1 MWQAVE
7 FVSDLHLDS
16 EHPATL
22 RAFAHYLHT
31 TQADAVF
38 LLGDVFEVWPGDDAI
53 DERGSFERHCCALLA
68 RAARLRAIYCMH
80 GNRDFLL
87 GQDLRRCGAPPSP
100 QLLSR
105 QRERDFF
112 LPSPTCGRGAGGE
125 GRADICVSPIGI
137 GFTRHC
143 RIPVL
148 NDPTVLFF
156 MGQRW
161 LLSHGDALCLG
172 DVEYQHFRRQVR
184 NPQWQAALLA
194 RPLHERRAFAVQA
207 RNQSQARK
215 DSGTTH
221 YADVD
226 TQAALQWLHATDCH
240 ALIHGHTHRP
250 ADHRLN
256 AHHTRHVLTDW
267 DMHATPPRAEILRL
281 SATGLQRLPLTPP

>member
-1 MWQAVE
+1 MTPDVGPLTAPALWQAVE

-22 RAFAHYLHT
+22 CAFAHYLNT

-38 LLGDVFEVWPGDDAI
+38 LLGDIFEVWPGDDAI

-68 RAARLRAIYCMH
+68 RAARWRALYCMH
-80 GNRDFLL
+80 GNRDFLM
-87 GQDLRRCGAPPSP
+87 GA
-100 QLLSR
+100 
-105 QRERDFF
+105 
-112 LPSPTCGRGAGGE
+112 
-125 GRADICVSPIGI
+125 

-143 RIPVL
+143 RIPIL
-148 NDPTVLFF
+148 DDPTVLLF

-194 RPLHERRAFAVQA
+194 SPLHERRAFAAQA
-207 RNQSQARK
+207 RHQSQARK
-215 DSGTTH
+215 DSGATH

-226 TQAALQWLHATDCH
+226 TPAALQWLHAANCH

-250 ADHRLN
+250 RDHRLD

-281 SATGLQRLPLTPP
+281 SAAGLQRLPLTP